1 MVKHDDVLV
10 RVSEQCL
17 YVYNRQ
23 GEVIRQF
30 PVSTSRYGIGS
41 ENGSFKTPVG
51 RHVIREKI
59 GADAPIN
66 EVFVGRQA
74 RGVLGDLIQQQAEL
88 PDDIITTRIMWLDGQ
103 EPGLNKGGQVDSYQ
117 RYIYIHG
124 TDEEDQIGIPASHGC
139 IRMRNEDVI
148 ELFDLVEVGCTVLIE
163 E

>member
-1 MVKHDDVLV
+1 MAKHDGILV

-17 YVYNRQ
+17 FVFNQQ
-23 GEVIRQF
+23 GDVIRQF
-30 PVSTSRYGIGS
+30 PVSTSCYGIGS

-66 EVFVGRQA
+66 EVFIGRQA
-74 RGVLGDLIQQQAEL
+74 RGVLDELVQQQVEL
-88 PDDIITTRIMWLDGQ
+88 PEDIITTRIMWLDGQ

-124 TDEEDQIGIPASHGC
+124 THEEDKIGTPASHGC

-148 ELFDLVEVGCTVLIE
+148 ELFNMVDIGCTVLIE

>member
-1 MVKHDDVLV
+1 MAKHDDVLV
-10 RVSEQCL
+10 RISEQCL
-17 YVYNRQ
+17 YVFNQQ

-59 GADAPIN
+59 GEDAPIN
-66 EVFVGRQA
+66 EGFVGRQP
-74 RGVLGDLIQQQAEL
+74 RGVLGNLIQQQAEL
-88 PDDIITTRIMWLDGQ
+88 PDDIITTRIMWLGGQ

-124 TDEEDQIGIPASHGC
+124 TDEEDQIGTPASHGC
-139 IRMRNEDVI
+139 IRMRNDDVI
-148 ELFDLVEVGCTVLIE
+148 ELFDLVEVGDTVLIE

>member
-1 MVKHDDVLV
+1 MAKHDDVLV

-17 YVYNRQ
+17 YVYNQQ
-23 GEVIRQF
+23 GELIRQF

-59 GADAPIN
+59 GDSAPIN
-66 EVFVGRQA
+66 EVFIGRQA
-74 RGVLGDLIQQQAEL
+74 RGVLEDLIQQQAEL
-88 PDDIITTRIMWLDGQ
+88 PEDIITTRIMWLDGE

-124 TDEEDQIGIPASHGC
+124 TNEEDKIGTPASHGC

-148 ELFDLVEVGCTVLIE
+148 ELFNMLEIGSTVLIE